1 MQTPPHDNQPALPAL
16 GVDFGERRIGLAI
29 TDDGGRLA
37 VPLDTID
44 RETDRRAMYRIAAL
58 VAREGIGSLVVGE
71 PRLLDGQPAE
81 NVARVRRFGERLAK
95 VCKVPLYWVEE
106 TLTTRE
112 ADARLAA
119 IGRRPK
125 QGDPRR
131 DMVAAQIILEEALA
145 GGSWPGR
152 VAAGES
158 QGTTIE

>member
-1 MQTPPHDNQPALPAL
+1 MQTPPLDNQPLLPAL
-16 GVDFGERRIGLAI
+16 GVDFGEQRIGLAI

-37 VPLDTID
+37 VPLDTIE
-44 RETDRRAMYRIAAL
+44 RGTDRRAMYRIAAL
-58 VAREGIGSLVVGE
+58 AAREGIASLVVGE

-81 NVARVRRFGERLAK
+81 NVARIRRFGERLAQ
-95 VCKVPLYWVEE
+95 VCKLPLFWVEE

-145 GGSWPGR
+145 GGSWPGQ
-152 VAAGES
+152 GHS
-158 QGTTIE
+158 QGTTTE